1 VGEALSRLA
10 TRVTA
15 LSIIVPVLNE
25 GATIA
30 AQLAALQPLRAAGAE
45 IVLVDGGS
53 GDGTADLARALVN
66 RLIVAPRGRAVQMN
80 AGARASRGEV
90 LLFLHA
96 DTILPAAAVA
106 LVLHAIDG
114 GAQWGRFDVRI
125 DGRHPLL
132 RVVERMMNCRSR
144 LSGVATGDQA
154 MFVRREVF
162 ERIGGF
168 PEIPLMEDIALSTQ
182 LRKIARPACLREPV
196 TTSGRRWEKHG
207 VWRTILLMWR
217 LRAAYF
223 FGADPQQLAI
233 RYGYAPQGKAPM
245 AIAVFSKAPRAGETK
260 TRLIPALGAAAAAR
274 LQRRLCLHTLDLACR
289 AAHGKV
295 TLWAAPDHRQRFFR
309 AVQAQYG
316 IELRSQTGSDL
327 GERMANAFA
336 AHAGPLL
343 LIGTDCPA
351 LTEAHLAAAAA
362 ALHDGHDAVFIPAED
377 GGYVLVGLRR
387 PQPRLFEGIAWGS
400 DKVMAQTRER
410 LVALGLRWAEP
421 LVLWDVDR
429 PEYLPRL
436 AKLEGFAQ

>member
-1 VGEALSRLA
+1 M
-10 TRVTA
+10 TRRSTR

-25 GATIA
+25 GSTIA
-30 AQLAALQPLRAAGAE
+30 VQLAALQPLRAAGAE

-53 GDGTADLARALVN
+53 SDGTADLAQPLAD

-96 DTILPAAAVA
+96 DTLLPAAADA
-106 LVLHAIDG
+106 LVVRAIEDG
-114 GAQWGRFDVRI
+114 ALWGRFDVRI
-125 DGRHPLL
+125 AGTHPLL
-132 RVVERMMNCRSR
+132 RVVERLMNWRSR
-144 LSGVATGDQA
+144 LTGMATGDQA
-154 MFVRREVF
+154 IFMRRDAF
-162 ERIGGF
+162 ERAGGF
-168 PEIPLMEDIALSTQ
+168 PEIPLMEDIALSRR
-182 LRKIARPACLREPV
+182 LRQIAPPACLHEPV

-207 VWRTILLMWR
+207 VLRTILLMWR

-233 RYGYAPQGKAPM
+233 RYGYAPQGRGAM
-245 AIAVFSKAPRAGETK
+245 AIAVFSKAPRAGEAK
-260 TRLIPALGAAAAAR
+260 TRLIPALGAAGAAR
-274 LQRRLCLHTLDLACR
+274 LQRRMCLRTLDLACR

-295 TLWAAPDHRQRFFR
+295 TLWAAPDHQQRFFR
-309 AVQAQYG
+309 AAQVRSG
-316 IELRSQTGSDL
+316 IAVRSQTGGDL
-327 GERMANAFA
+327 GERMNNAFA

-351 LTEAHLAAAAA
+351 LSEAHLGAAAT

-410 LVALGLRWAEP
+410 LVALGLRWTEP

-429 PEYLPRL
+429 PEDLPRL

>member
-1 VGEALSRLA
+1 MSALS
-10 TRVTA
+10 TQ

-25 GATIA
+25 VATIA
-30 AQLAALQPLRAAGAE
+30 VQLAALQPLRAAGVE

-53 GDGTADLARALVN
+53 SDGTAGLARPLAD

-80 AGARASRGEV
+80 AGARASRGEL

-96 DTILPAAAVA
+96 DTILPVAADA
-106 LVLHAIDG
+106 LVARAIEG

-125 DGRHPLL
+125 DGTHPLL
-132 RVVERMMNCRSR
+132 RVVERLMNWRSW
-144 LSGVATGDQA
+144 LTGIATGDQA
-154 MFVRREVF
+154 MFVRRDVF
-162 ERIGGF
+162 ERVGGF
-168 PEIPLMEDIALSTQ
+168 PEIPLMEDIAFSRR
-182 LRKIARPACLREPV
+182 LRQIAPPDCLREPV
-196 TTSGRRWEKHG
+196 ITSGRRWEKHG
-207 VWRTILLMWR
+207 VLRTILLMWR

-233 RYGYAPQGKAPM
+233 AYGYAPQGSKPM
-245 AIAVFSKAPRAGETK
+245 AIAVFSKAPLAGETK

-274 LQRRLCLHTLDLACR
+274 LQRRLCLRSLDLACR

-309 AVQAQYG
+309 AVQAQRG

-327 GERMANAFA
+327 GERMSNAFV
-336 AHAGPLL
+336 AHTGPLL

-351 LTEAHLAAAAA
+351 LTEAHLEAAAT
-362 ALHDGHDAVFIPAED
+362 ALHEGHDAVFIPAED
-377 GGYVLVGLRR
+377 GGYVLVGLRS

-421 LVLWDVDR
+421 VTLWDVDR
-429 PEYLPRL
+429 PEDLPRL
-436 AKLEGFAQ
+436 AALEAKAQA

>member
-1 VGEALSRLA
+1 M
-10 TRVTA
+10 TA

-30 AQLAALQPLRAAGAE
+30 VQLAALQPLRAAGVE
-45 IVLVDGGS
+45 LVLVDGGS
-53 GDGTADLARALVN
+53 SDDTAKVARPLAD

-96 DTILPAAAVA
+96 DTRLPVAADV
-106 LVLHAIDG
+106 LVVQASKD

-125 DGRHPLL
+125 DGGHPML
-132 RVVERMMNCRSR
+132 RVVESMMNWRSR
-144 LSGVATGDQA
+144 LSGIATGDQA
-154 MFVRREVF
+154 IFVRREAF
-162 ERIGGF
+162 ERVGGF
-168 PEIPLMEDIALSTQ
+168 PDIPLMEDVALSKRLKQ
-182 LRKIARPACLREPV
+182 IAPPVCLRESV
-196 TTSGRRWEKHG
+196 MTSGRRWEKHG
-207 VWRTILLMWR
+207 VLRTILLMWR

-233 RYGYAPQGKAPM
+233 AYGYAPQAGESI
-245 AIAVFSKAPRAGETK
+245 AIAVFSKAPRAGEAK

-274 LQRRLCLHTLDLACR
+274 LQRRMSLRLLEVACR
-289 AAHGKV
+289 AANGRV

-309 AVQAQYG
+309 AVQAQHG
-316 IELRSQTGSDL
+316 IELRSQAGSDL
-327 GERMANAFA
+327 GERMANAFV

-343 LIGTDCPA
+343 LIGSDCPA
-351 LTEAHLAAAAA
+351 LTAAHLAAAAT

-400 DKVMAQTRER
+400 DQVMAQTRER
-410 LVALGLRWAEP
+410 LMALGLRWLEP
-421 LVLWDVDR
+421 ATLWDVDR
-429 PEYLPRL
+429 PEDLPRL
-436 AKLEGFAQ
+436 AALEGFAR

>member
-1 VGEALSRLA
+1 MTV
-10 TRVTA
+10 

-25 GATIA
+25 AATIGG
-30 AQLAALQPLRAAGAE
+30 QLAALQALRAAGAE
-45 IVLVDGGS
+45 LVLVDGGS
-53 GDGTADLARALVN
+53 SDGTASLARPLVD
-66 RLIVAPRGRAVQMN
+66 RLIVAPRGRALQMN
-80 AGARASRGEV
+80 AGARASCGSV

-96 DTILPAAAVA
+96 DTTLPVTADA
-106 LVLHAIDG
+106 LVIRAVEE
-114 GAQWGRFDVRI
+114 GARWGRFDVRI
-125 DGRHPLL
+125 AGTHPLL
-132 RVVERMMNCRSR
+132 RVVERLMNWRSR
-144 LSGVATGDQA
+144 LTGIATGDQA
-154 MFVRREVF
+154 MFVRRDVF
-162 ERIGGF
+162 ERLGGF

-182 LRKIARPACLREPV
+182 LRKIAPPACLHEPV

-207 VWRTILLMWR
+207 VLRTILLMWR

-233 RYGYAPQGKAPM
+233 RYGYAPQANEPV

-260 TRLIPALGAAAAAR
+260 TRLIPALGAAGAAR
-274 LQRRLCLHTLDLACR
+274 LQRRLCLRTLDLACR

-309 AVQAQYG
+309 AVQAQRG
-316 IELRSQTGSDL
+316 IELRSQSGSDL
-327 GERMANAFA
+327 GERMSNAFV

-351 LTEAHLAAAAA
+351 LTEAHLATAAT

-387 PQPRLFEGIAWGS
+387 PQPRLFEGIDWGS
-400 DKVMAQTRER
+400 DKVMTQTRER

-421 LVLWDVDR
+421 AMLWDVDR
-429 PEYLPRL
+429 LEDLLRL
-436 AKLEGFAQ
+436 AALEAGAPT

>member
-1 VGEALSRLA
+1 MTV
-10 TRVTA
+10 

-30 AQLAALQPLRAAGAE
+30 VQLAALQPLRAAGVE
-45 IVLVDGGS
+45 LVLVDGGS
-53 GDGTADLARALVN
+53 SDDTAKVARPLAD

-96 DTILPAAAVA
+96 DTILPAAADV
-106 LVLHAIDG
+106 LVVQAIEN

-125 DGRHPLL
+125 DGRPPML
-132 RVVERMMNCRSR
+132 RVVESMMNWRSR
-144 LSGVATGDQA
+144 LSGIATGDQA
-154 MFVRREVF
+154 IFVRREAF
-162 ERIGGF
+162 ERVGGF
-168 PEIPLMEDIALSTQ
+168 PDIPLMEDVALSKRLKQ
-182 LRKIARPACLREPV
+182 IAPPVCLREPV

-207 VWRTILLMWR
+207 VLRTILLMWR

-223 FGADPQQLAI
+223 LGADPQQLAI
-233 RYGYAPQGKAPM
+233 AYGYAPQAGESI
-245 AIAVFSKAPRAGETK
+245 AIAVFSKAPRAGEAK

-274 LQRRLCLHTLDLACR
+274 LQRRMSLWSLEVACR
-289 AAHGKV
+289 AANGRV

-309 AVQAQYG
+309 AVQAQHG

-327 GERMANAFA
+327 GERMANVFA

-343 LIGTDCPA
+343 LIGSDCPA
-351 LTEAHLAAAAA
+351 LTAAHLAAAAT

-400 DKVMAQTRER
+400 DQVMAQTRER
-410 LVALGLRWAEP
+410 LMALGLRWLEP
-421 LVLWDVDR
+421 ATLWDVDR
-429 PEYLPRL
+429 PEDLLRL
-436 AKLEGFAQ
+436 TGLEGFAQ